1 MELLSTFR
9 TTAVSL
15 CLATGLLSGAA
26 TAETQKP
33 RLTVYTYD
41 AFAADWGP
49 GPKIEIA
56 FEKTCGCD
64 LRFVA
69 LDSSVGILSR
79 IQLEGSRTK
88 ADIAL
93 GLDTNLMAQAR
104 ATGLFADHGIK
115 TGNLALPDEWTDPQ
129 FLPFDYGY
137 FAFVYDKTKLAT
149 VPKSL
154 AELAASDSRLK
165 VIIQDPRSS
174 TPGLGLMLWVKSVYG
189 NQAEKYWESLAPRV
203 VTVTKGWSEAY
214 GLFLKGEADMVLS
227 YTTSPAYHMIA
238 EDKHQ
243 YEAAAFREGHY
254 AQIEVAAKLK
264 NATNHGLADDFLAF
278 MLSKDFQSLIPT
290 GNWMYP
296 VLAIGD
302 SLPKEFGRL
311 IKPAKSLSLPMEE
324 VNAKRKA
331 WTQEFT
337 RAFSG

>member
-1 MELLSTFR
+1 MNCISKLGAVAISTAFAIWLLP
-9 TTAVSL
+9 
-15 CLATGLLSGAA
+15 AA
-26 TAETQKP
+26 AGQKP
-33 RLTVYTYD
+33 VLTVYTYD

-49 GPKIEIA
+49 GPKVKTA
-56 FEKTCGCD
+56 FERTCECK

-79 IQLEGSRTK
+79 IRLEGSRTK
-88 ADIAL
+88 ADVAL

-104 ATGLFADHGIK
+104 ATGLFADHGVQTPK
-115 TGNLALPDEWTDPQ
+115 LNLPDEWRDPQ
-129 FLPFDYGY
+129 FLPFDFGY
-137 FAFVYDKTKLAT
+137 FAFVYDTTRLASA
-149 VPKSL
+149 PKSL
-154 AELAASDSRLK
+154 AELIKPNSDLK

-174 TPGLGLMLWVKSVYG
+174 TPGLGLMLWIKSVYG
-189 NQAEKYWESLAPRV
+189 DKAEKYWEALAPRV

-214 GLFLKGEADMVLS
+214 GLFLKGESDMVLS

-238 EDKHQ
+238 ENKHQ
-243 YEAAAFREGHY
+243 YRAAAFQEGHY

-264 NATNHGLADDFLAF
+264 ATANPALADLFLRF
-278 MLSKDFQSLIPT
+278 MLSKEFQALIPT

-296 VLAIGD
+296 VLAVGD
-302 SLPKEFGRL
+302 SLPPEFDEL
-311 IKPAKSLSLPMEE
+311 VKPAKSLTLPIDE